1 MPPPTDQER
10 QAFKRALQQSPAV
23 LAAGGVLESG
33 PKPGSATAAKDVRS
47 QFPEQDLELDPA
59 HQGSNSVFAASNLK
73 LDNPE
78 AVWRAQL
85 PFVCAD
91 EASLE
96 NQLLQALFNQ
106 VEGRCIQFSTLKLFQ
121 WIATFIPHIHPQS
134 TIQFEAKPSLT
145 EIIEEMRADDLA
157 ANENGRSESRSELS
171 RAQYPGEEFDPQ
183 PTYPHGCR
191 RRRQRQGAYPFRGRR
206 KSPRRNLLRRQRGRQ
221 LRRGSKGVQKA
232 FKAMQFDRHSDFTLE
247 SSVDDVR
254 DFPIRRAWRHGTRG
268 TAGPRTS
275 KR

>member
-23 LAAGGVLESG
+23 LAAGGVLASG

-85 PFVCAD
+85 PFGCAD
-91 EASLE
+91 EASSE
-96 NQLLQALFNQ
+96 NQLLQALFSQ

-121 WIATFIPHIHPQS
+121 WTATFIPHIHPQS
-134 TIQFEAKPSLT
+134 TIQFEAKPPLT
-145 EIIEEMRADDLA
+145 EIIEEMRAVTSLRTKTEDLNLDQSYLELNTLAKSSIHNRLTPMDA
-157 ANENGRSESRSELS
+157 AVVDNVRGLIRFVGEGKVRVETYCGGNGGGNYDE
-171 RAQYPGEEFDPQ
+171 
-183 PTYPHGCR
+183 
-191 RRRQRQGAYPFRGRR
+191 
-206 KSPRRNLLRRQRGRQ
+206 
-221 LRRGSKGVQKA
+221 VQKA
-232 FKAMQFDRHSDFTLE
+232 FK
-247 SSVDDVR
+247 
-254 DFPIRRAWRHGTRG
+254 RR
-268 TAGPRTS
+268 S
-275 KR
+275 KGVQGHAIFRLRSPFRLYPGIQRR